1 MEISKTDALR
11 IIAQMQGEAAGRV
24 KSLKQII
31 QTRKNL
37 GLIVGEH
44 AVVSLER
51 QEQTAAAL
59 ETVGLE
65 DPAAEMVDTTL
76 LQMGPGRMMFSAEA
90 LALVGQTL
98 FDNFLT

>member
-37 GLIVGEH
+37 GLIVGEPR
-44 AVVSLER
+44 ASIV
-51 QEQTAAAL
+51 
-59 ETVGLE
+59 
-65 DPAAEMVDTTL
+65 
-76 LQMGPGRMMFSAEA
+76 
-90 LALVGQTL
+90 
-98 FDNFLT
+98 